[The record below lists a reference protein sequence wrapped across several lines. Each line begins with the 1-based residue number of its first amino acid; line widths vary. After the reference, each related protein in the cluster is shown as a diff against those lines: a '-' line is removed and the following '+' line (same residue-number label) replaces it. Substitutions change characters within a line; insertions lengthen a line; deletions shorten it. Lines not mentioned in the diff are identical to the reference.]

1 MTVPD
6 VPTLV
11 VRGLLSDVV
20 TQEGAD
26 ELVARI
32 PGATVVGVEGA
43 AHMIAGDKN
52 DAFTDAVVS
61 FLDER
66 IRPTLDAL
74 EGFSIDPADR

>member
-1 MTVPD
+1 
-6 VPTLV
+6 
-11 VRGLLSDVV
+11 V

-52 DAFTDAVVS
+52 DAFSDAVVS

-66 IRPTLDAL
+66 IRPTLDAQ
-74 EGFSIDPADR
+74 EGFGIDPAER